1 MKQNTHT
8 TLYDNNMFVKIPSI
22 KENVSVVE
30 SFIEN
35 IGEKIKIEESIY
47 GNVLVSVTE
56 AVNNAI
62 VHGNKEDKNKKVRLA
77 LKQNKKSVRFVVE
90 DEGVGFDFDSLPDPT
105 NPKNI
110 EKVKGRGVFL
120 IRSLS
125 DKTTFKHGGRTVEML
140 FKL

>member
-1 MKQNTHT
+1 M
-8 TLYDNNMFVKIPSI
+8 VVRIPSI

-35 IGEKIKIEESIY
+35 VGEKIQIEESIY

-62 VHGNKEDKNKKVRLA
+62 VHGNKEDKNKKVRLG
-77 LKQNKKSVRFVVE
+77 LKQNKKSVRFIVE
-90 DEGVGFDFDSLPDPT
+90 DEGMGFDHNTLPDPT
-105 NPKNI
+105 NPKNL
-110 EKVKGRGVFL
+110 EKVKGRGIFL
-120 IRSLS
+120 IKNLS
-125 DKTTFKHGGRTVEML
+125 DKTTFKQGGRVVEML

>member
-1 MKQNTHT
+1 
-8 TLYDNNMFVKIPSI
+8 MFVKIPSI

-35 IGEKIKIEESIY
+35 VGEKIRIEEAIY

-62 VHGNKEDKNKKVRLA
+62 VHGNKEDKNKKVRLG
-77 LKQNKKSVRFVVE
+77 LKQNKKSVRFIVE
-90 DEGVGFDFDSLPDPT
+90 DEGMGFDHNTLPDPT
-105 NPKNI
+105 NPKNL
-110 EKVKGRGVFL
+110 EKVKGRGIFL
-120 IRSLS
+120 IKSLS
-125 DKTTFKHGGRTVEML
+125 DKTTFKQNGRVVEML

>member
-1 MKQNTHT
+1 
-8 TLYDNNMFVKIPSI
+8 MFVKIPSI

-35 IGEKIKIEESIY
+35 VGEKIRIEETIY

-62 VHGNKEDKNKKVRLA
+62 VHGNKEDKNKKVRLG
-77 LKQNKKSVRFVVE
+77 LKQNKKSVRFIVE
-90 DEGVGFDFDSLPDPT
+90 DEGMGFDHNNLPDPT
-105 NPKNI
+105 NPKNL
-110 EKVKGRGVFL
+110 EKVKGRGIFL
-120 IRSLS
+120 IKSLS
-125 DKTTFKHGGRTVEML
+125 DKTTFKQGGRVVEML

>member
-1 MKQNTHT
+1 MKQKTHT
-8 TLYDNNMFVKIPSI
+8 TLYDNKMFVKIPSI

-35 IGEKIKIEESIY
+35 VGEKIRIEESIY

-90 DEGVGFDFDSLPDPT
+90 DEGVGFDFDNLPDPT

-110 EKVKGRGVFL
+110 EKVKGRGIFL
-120 IRSLS
+120 IRSLA

>member
-1 MKQNTHT
+1 
-8 TLYDNNMFVKIPSI
+8 MFVKIPSI

-35 IGEKIKIEESIY
+35 VGEKIRIEETIY

-62 VHGNKEDKNKKVRLA
+62 VHGNKEDKNKKVRLG
-77 LKQNKKSVRFVVE
+77 LKQNKKSVRFIVE
-90 DEGVGFDFDSLPDPT
+90 DEGMGFDHNNLPDPT
-105 NPKNI
+105 NPKNL
-110 EKVKGRGVFL
+110 EKVKGRGIFL
-120 IRSLS
+120 IKSLS
-125 DKTTFKHGGRTVEML
+125 DKTTFKQNGRVVEML

>member
-1 MKQNTHT
+1 
-8 TLYDNNMFVKIPSI
+8 MFVKIPSI

-30 SFIEN
+30 SFIDN
-35 IGEKIKIEESIY
+35 VGEKIKIQEAIY

-62 VHGNKEDKNKKVRLA
+62 VHGNKEDKNKKVRLG

-90 DEGVGFDFDSLPDPT
+90 DEGIGFDYNNLPDPT

-110 EKVKGRGVFL
+110 DKVKGRGIFL
-120 IRSLS
+120 IKSLS
-125 DKTTFKHGGRTVEML
+125 DKTTFKRGGRVVEML

>member
-1 MKQNTHT
+1 
-8 TLYDNNMFVKIPSI
+8 MFVKIPSI

-35 IGEKIKIEESIY
+35 VGEKIRIEEAIY

-62 VHGNKEDKNKKVRLA
+62 VHGNKENKNKKVRLG
-77 LKQNKKSVRFVVE
+77 LKQNKKSVRFIVE
-90 DEGVGFDFDSLPDPT
+90 DEGMGFDHNTLPDPT
-105 NPKNI
+105 NPKNL
-110 EKVKGRGVFL
+110 EKVKGRGIFL
-120 IRSLS
+120 IKNLS
-125 DKTTFKHGGRTVEML
+125 DKTTFKQGGRVVEML

>member
-1 MKQNTHT
+1 
-8 TLYDNNMFVKIPSI
+8 MFVKIPSI

-35 IGEKIKIEESIY
+35 VGEKIRIEETIY

-62 VHGNKEDKNKKVRLA
+62 VHGNKEDKNKKVRLV
-77 LKQNKKSVRFVVE
+77 LKQNKKSVRFIVE
-90 DEGVGFDFDSLPDPT
+90 DEGMGFDHNTLPDPT
-105 NPKNI
+105 DPKNL
-110 EKVKGRGVFL
+110 EKVKGRGIFL
-120 IRSLS
+120 IKSLS
-125 DKTTFKHGGRTVEML
+125 DKTTFKQGGRVVEML

>member
-1 MKQNTHT
+1 
-8 TLYDNNMFVKIPSI
+8 MFVKIPSI

-35 IGEKIKIEESIY
+35 VGEKIKIEETIY

-62 VHGNKEDKNKKVRLA
+62 VHGNKKDKTKKVKLG
-77 LKQNKKSVRFVVE
+77 LKKNKKSVRFVVE
-90 DEGVGFDFDSLPDPT
+90 DEGVGFDYDNLPDPT
-105 NPKNI
+105 SPKNLD
-110 EKVKGRGVFL
+110 KVKGRGIFL

-125 DKTTFKHGGRTVEML
+125 DKTTFKNGGRMIEML

>member
-1 MKQNTHT
+1 
-8 TLYDNNMFVKIPSI
+8 MFVKIPSI

-35 IGEKIKIEESIY
+35 IGEKIRIEEAIY

-62 VHGNKEDKNKKVRLA
+62 VHGNKEDKNKKVRLG
-77 LKQNKKSVRFVVE
+77 LKQNKKSVRFIVE
-90 DEGVGFDFDSLPDPT
+90 DEGMGFDYNTLPDPT

-110 EKVKGRGVFL
+110 EKVKGRGIFL
-120 IRSLS
+120 IKSLS
-125 DKTTFKHGGRTVEML
+125 DKTTFKQNGRVVEML

>member
-1 MKQNTHT
+1 M
-8 TLYDNNMFVKIPSI
+8 VVRIPSI

-35 IGEKIKIEESIY
+35 VGEKIQIEESIY

-62 VHGNKEDKNKKVRLA
+62 VHGNKEDKNKKVRLG
-77 LKQNKKSVRFVVE
+77 LKQNKKSVRFIVE
-90 DEGVGFDFDSLPDPT
+90 DEGMGFDHNTLPDPT

-110 EKVKGRGVFL
+110 EKVKGRGIFL
-120 IRSLS
+120 IKSLS
-125 DKTTFKHGGRTVEML
+125 DKTTFKQGGRVVEML

>member
-1 MKQNTHT
+1 
-8 TLYDNNMFVKIPSI
+8 MFVKIPSI

-35 IGEKIKIEESIY
+35 VGEKIRIEEEIY

-62 VHGNKEDKNKKVRLA
+62 VHGNKEDKNKKVRLG
-77 LKQNKKSVRFVVE
+77 LKQNKKSVRFIVE
-90 DEGVGFDFDSLPDPT
+90 DEGMGFDHNTLPDPT
-105 NPKNI
+105 NPKNL
-110 EKVKGRGVFL
+110 EKVKGRGIFL
-120 IRSLS
+120 IKSLS
-125 DKTTFKHGGRTVEML
+125 DKTTFKQGGRVVEML

>member
-1 MKQNTHT
+1 
-8 TLYDNNMFVKIPSI
+8 MFVKIPSI

-35 IGEKIKIEESIY
+35 VGEKIKIEESIY

-62 VHGNKEDKNKKVRLA
+62 VHGNKEDKTKKVRLG
-77 LKQNKKSVRFVVE
+77 LKKNKKSVRFVVE
-90 DEGVGFDFDSLPDPT
+90 DEGVGFDYDNLPDPT
-105 NPKNI
+105 SPKNVD
-110 EKVKGRGVFL
+110 KVKGRGIFL
-120 IRSLS
+120 IKSLS
-125 DKTTFKHGGRTVEML
+125 DKTTFKNGGRMIEML

>member
-1 MKQNTHT
+1 
-8 TLYDNNMFVKIPSI
+8 MFVKIPSI

-35 IGEKIKIEESIY
+35 VGEKIRIEEAIY

-62 VHGNKEDKNKKVRLA
+62 VHGNKEDKNKKVRLG
-77 LKQNKKSVRFVVE
+77 LKQNKKSVRFIVE
-90 DEGVGFDFDSLPDPT
+90 DEGMGFDHNTLPDPT
-105 NPKNI
+105 NPKNV
-110 EKVKGRGVFL
+110 EKVKGRGIFL
-120 IRSLS
+120 IKSLS
-125 DKTTFKHGGRTVEML
+125 DKTTFKQGGRIVEML

>member
-1 MKQNTHT
+1 
-8 TLYDNNMFVKIPSI
+8 MFVKIPSI

-35 IGEKIKIEESIY
+35 VGEKIRIEETIY

-62 VHGNKEDKNKKVRLA
+62 VHGNKEDKNKKVKLG
-77 LKQNKKSVRFVVE
+77 LKQNKKSVRFIVE
-90 DEGVGFDFDSLPDPT
+90 DEGMGFDHNTLPDPT
-105 NPKNI
+105 NPNNL
-110 EKVKGRGVFL
+110 EKVKGRGIFL
-120 IRSLS
+120 IKSLS
-125 DKTTFKHGGRTVEML
+125 DKTTFKQGGRIVEML

>member
-1 MKQNTHT
+1 
-8 TLYDNNMFVKIPSI
+8 MFVKIPSI

-35 IGEKIKIEESIY
+35 VGEKIRIEETIY

-62 VHGNKEDKNKKVRLA
+62 VHGNKEDKNKKVRLG
-77 LKQNKKSVRFVVE
+77 LKQNKKSVRFIVE
-90 DEGVGFDFDSLPDPT
+90 DEGMGFDHNTIPDPT

-110 EKVKGRGVFL
+110 EKVKGRGIFL
-120 IRSLS
+120 IKSLS
-125 DKTTFKHGGRTVEML
+125 DKTTFKQGGRVVEML

>member
-1 MKQNTHT
+1 
-8 TLYDNNMFVKIPSI
+8 MFVKIPSI

-35 IGEKIKIEESIY
+35 LGEKIRIEEAIY

-62 VHGNKEDKNKKVRLA
+62 VHGNKEDKNKKVRLG
-77 LKQNKKSVRFVVE
+77 LKQNKKSIRFIVE
-90 DEGVGFDFDSLPDPT
+90 DEGMGFDHNTLPDPT
-105 NPKNI
+105 NPKNL
-110 EKVKGRGVFL
+110 EKVKGRGIFL
-120 IRSLS
+120 IKNLS
-125 DKTTFKHGGRTVEML
+125 DKTTFKQGGRVVEML

>member
-1 MKQNTHT
+1 
-8 TLYDNNMFVKIPSI
+8 MFVKIPSI

-35 IGEKIKIEESIY
+35 VGEKIRIKETIY

-77 LKQNKKSVRFVVE
+77 LKQNKKSVRFIVE
-90 DEGVGFDFDSLPDPT
+90 DEGMGFDHNTLPDPT
-105 NPKNI
+105 NPKNV
-110 EKVKGRGVFL
+110 EKVKGRGIFL
-120 IRSLS
+120 IKSLS
-125 DKTTFKHGGRTVEML
+125 DKTTFKQGGRVVEML

>member
-1 MKQNTHT
+1 
-8 TLYDNNMFVKIPSI
+8 MFVKIPSI

-35 IGEKIKIEESIY
+35 VGEKIRIEEAIY

-62 VHGNKEDKNKKVRLA
+62 VHGNKEDKNKKVRLGI
-77 LKQNKKSVRFVVE
+77 KQDKKSVRFIVE
-90 DEGVGFDFDSLPDPT
+90 DEGMGFDHNTLPDPT

-110 EKVKGRGVFL
+110 EKVKGRGIFL
-120 IRSLS
+120 IKSLS
-125 DKTTFKHGGRTVEML
+125 DKTTFKQGGRVVEML

>member
-1 MKQNTHT
+1 
-8 TLYDNNMFVKIPSI
+8 MFVKIPSI

-35 IGEKIKIEESIY
+35 VGEKIRIEEAIY

-62 VHGNKEDKNKKVRLA
+62 VHGNKEDKNKKVRLG
-77 LKQNKKSVRFVVE
+77 LKQNKRSVRFIVE
-90 DEGVGFDFDSLPDPT
+90 DEGMGFDHNTLPDPT
-105 NPKNI
+105 NPKNL
-110 EKVKGRGVFL
+110 EKVKGRGIFL
-120 IRSLS
+120 IKSLS
-125 DKTTFKHGGRTVEML
+125 DKTTFKQGGRVVEML

>member
-1 MKQNTHT
+1 
-8 TLYDNNMFVKIPSI
+8 MFVKIPSI

-35 IGEKIKIEESIY
+35 VGEKIRIEETIY

-62 VHGNKEDKNKKVRLA
+62 VHGNKEDKNKKVRLGI
-77 LKQNKKSVRFVVE
+77 KQNKKSVRFIVE
-90 DEGVGFDFDSLPDPT
+90 DEGMGFDHNNLPDPT

-110 EKVKGRGVFL
+110 EKVKGRGIFL
-120 IRSLS
+120 IKSLS
-125 DKTTFKHGGRTVEML
+125 DKTTFKQGGRVVEML

>member
-1 MKQNTHT
+1 
-8 TLYDNNMFVKIPSI
+8 MFVKIPSI

-35 IGEKIKIEESIY
+35 VGEKIRIEEAIY

-62 VHGNKEDKNKKVRLA
+62 VHGNKEDKNKKVRLG
-77 LKQNKKSVRFVVE
+77 LKQNKKSVRFIVE
-90 DEGVGFDFDSLPDPT
+90 DEGMGFDHNNLPDPT
-105 NPKNI
+105 NPKNL
-110 EKVKGRGVFL
+110 EKVKGRGIFL
-120 IRSLS
+120 IKSLS
-125 DKTTFKHGGRTVEML
+125 DKTTFKQGGRVVEML

>member
-1 MKQNTHT
+1 
-8 TLYDNNMFVKIPSI
+8 MFVKIPSI

-35 IGEKIKIEESIY
+35 VGEKIRIEEAIY

-62 VHGNKEDKNKKVRLA
+62 VHGNKEDKNKKVRLG
-77 LKQNKKSVRFVVE
+77 LKQNKKSVRFIVE
-90 DEGVGFDFDSLPDPT
+90 DEGMWFDHNTLPDPT
-105 NPKNI
+105 NPKNL
-110 EKVKGRGVFL
+110 EKVKGRGIFL
-120 IRSLS
+120 IKSLS
-125 DKTTFKHGGRTVEML
+125 DKTTFKQGGRVVEML

>member
-1 MKQNTHT
+1 
-8 TLYDNNMFVKIPSI
+8 MFVKIPSL

-35 IGEKIKIEESIY
+35 VGEKIRIEEAIY

-62 VHGNKEDKNKKVRLA
+62 VHGNKEDKNKKVRLG
-77 LKQNKKSVRFVVE
+77 LKQNKKSVRFIVE
-90 DEGVGFDFDSLPDPT
+90 DEGMGFDHNTLPDPT
-105 NPKNI
+105 NPKNL
-110 EKVKGRGVFL
+110 EKVKGRGIFL
-120 IRSLS
+120 IKNLS
-125 DKTTFKHGGRTVEML
+125 DKTTFKQGGRVVEML

>member
-1 MKQNTHT
+1 
-8 TLYDNNMFVKIPSI
+8 MFVKIPSI

-35 IGEKIKIEESIY
+35 VGEKIRIEETIY

-62 VHGNKEDKNKKVRLA
+62 VHGNKEDKNKKVRLG
-77 LKQNKKSVRFVVE
+77 LKQNKKSVRFIVE
-90 DEGVGFDFDSLPDPT
+90 DEGMGCDHNTLPDPT

-110 EKVKGRGVFL
+110 EKVKGRGIFL
-120 IRSLS
+120 IKSLS
-125 DKTTFKHGGRTVEML
+125 DKTTFKQGGRVVEML

>member
-1 MKQNTHT
+1 
-8 TLYDNNMFVKIPSI
+8 MFVKIPSI

-35 IGEKIKIEESIY
+35 VGEKIRIEEAIY

-62 VHGNKEDKNKKVRLA
+62 VHGNKEDKNKKVRLG
-77 LKQNKKSVRFVVE
+77 LKQNKKSVRFIVE
-90 DEGVGFDFDSLPDPT
+90 DEGMGFDHNTLPDPT

-110 EKVKGRGVFL
+110 EKVKGRGIFL
-120 IRSLS
+120 IKSLS
-125 DKTTFKHGGRTVEML
+125 DKTTFKQGGRIVEML

>member
-1 MKQNTHT
+1 
-8 TLYDNNMFVKIPSI
+8 MFVKIPSI

-35 IGEKIKIEESIY
+35 VGEKIKIEETIY

-62 VHGNKEDKNKKVRLA
+62 VHGNKEDKTKKVKLG
-77 LKQNKKSVRFVVE
+77 LKKNKKSVRFVVE
-90 DEGVGFDFDSLPDPT
+90 DEGVGFDYDNLPDPT
-105 NPKNI
+105 SPKNLD
-110 EKVKGRGVFL
+110 KVKGRGIFL
-120 IRSLS
+120 IKSLS
-125 DKTTFKHGGRTVEML
+125 DKTTFKNGGRMIEML

>member
-1 MKQNTHT
+1 
-8 TLYDNNMFVKIPSI
+8 MFVKIPSI

-35 IGEKIKIEESIY
+35 VGEKIRIEEAIY

-62 VHGNKEDKNKKVRLA
+62 VHGNKEDKNKKVRLG
-77 LKQNKKSVRFVVE
+77 LKQNKKSVRFIVE
-90 DEGVGFDFDSLPDPT
+90 DEGMGFDHNTLPDPT
-105 NPKNI
+105 NPKNL
-110 EKVKGRGVFL
+110 EKVKGRGIFL
-120 IRSLS
+120 IKSLS
-125 DKTTFKHGGRTVEML
+125 DKTTFKQGGRVIEML

>member
-1 MKQNTHT
+1 
-8 TLYDNNMFVKIPSI
+8 MFVKIPSI

-35 IGEKIKIEESIY
+35 IGEKIRIEEAIY

-62 VHGNKEDKNKKVRLA
+62 VHGNKEDKNKKVRLG
-77 LKQNKKSVRFVVE
+77 LKQNKKSVRFIVE
-90 DEGVGFDFDSLPDPT
+90 DEGMGFDHNTLPDPT
-105 NPKNI
+105 NPKNL
-110 EKVKGRGVFL
+110 EKVKGRGIFL
-120 IRSLS
+120 IKSLS
-125 DKTTFKHGGRTVEML
+125 DKTTFKQNGRIVEML

>member
-1 MKQNTHT
+1 
-8 TLYDNNMFVKIPSI
+8 MFVKIPSI

-35 IGEKIKIEESIY
+35 VGEKIKIEETIY

-62 VHGNKEDKNKKVRLA
+62 VHGNKEDKTKKVKLG
-77 LKQNKKSVRFVVE
+77 LKKNKKSVRFVVE
-90 DEGVGFDFDSLPDPT
+90 DEGVGFDYDNLPDPT
-105 NPKNI
+105 SPKNLD
-110 EKVKGRGVFL
+110 KVKGRGILL

-125 DKTTFKHGGRTVEML
+125 DKTTFKNGGRMIEML

>member
-1 MKQNTHT
+1 
-8 TLYDNNMFVKIPSI
+8 MFVKIPSI

-35 IGEKIKIEESIY
+35 VGEKIKIEESIY

-62 VHGNKEDKNKKVRLA
+62 VHGNKEDKTKKVRLG
-77 LKQNKKSVRFVVE
+77 LKKNKKSVRFIVE
-90 DEGVGFDFDSLPDPT
+90 DEGVGFDHDNLPDPT
-105 NPKNI
+105 SPKNLD
-110 EKVKGRGVFL
+110 KVKGRGIFL
-120 IRSLS
+120 IKSLS
-125 DKTTFKHGGRTVEML
+125 DKTTFKNGGRMIEML

>member
-1 MKQNTHT
+1 
-8 TLYDNNMFVKIPSI
+8 MFVKIPSI

-35 IGEKIKIEESIY
+35 VGEKIKIQEAIY

-62 VHGNKEDKNKKVRLA
+62 VHGNKEDKNKKVRLG

-90 DEGVGFDFDSLPDPT
+90 DEGIGFDYNNLPDPT

-110 EKVKGRGVFL
+110 DKVKGRGIFL
-120 IRSLS
+120 IKSLS
-125 DKTTFKHGGRTVEML
+125 DKTTFKRGGRVVEML